1 MEIFQDGRALQ
12 ANEGSATDRQNLQVG
27 QFTTAS
33 SMTTQYILYAYIGTV
48 SGACVPNFSP

>member
-27 QFTTAS
+27 QFITAS
-33 SMTTQYILYAYIGTV
+33 SMTTQYVLYAYIGTV